1 MARRKQV
8 KKTNK
13 QATADVSSSNAAAPD
28 AKPKKSMPAS
38 AQSSTNWKLI
48 AGIIFVGAIAVLLS
62 LYGEEAPEIERSVK
76 EKTPSSKSS
85 TTNDSVNNNRMPPL
99 RVYDHY
105 EVLEEMPHDPK
116 SFTQGLTYGNNK
128 LWEGTGNYGES
139 EIRHIEPE
147 TGKTLYSTKLDKKY
161 FGEGISYYEHPKEK
175 RLFQLSWREKTG
187 WIYNCDTFEL
197 DTEFK
202 YETTTGEGWG
212 ITHVPE
218 RNEFIVTDGSEYLH
232 FWDAETLQEK
242 KKLIVQFTNPADGT
256 VRPVG
261 HLNEVEYVGD
271 GYLLSNVWYQD
282 VLIKINIDT
291 GMVEQVYNFNDLYVD
306 RAKGVDCFN
315 GISVTD
321 KPGEF
326 WVTGKWW
333 PMMYRVKLLV

>member
-13 QATADVSSSNAAAPD
+13 QATADLINSND
-28 AKPKKSMPAS
+28 AKTKKSKPGAS
-38 AQSSTNWKLI
+38 ARSSTNWMLI
-48 AGIIFVGAIAVLLS
+48 VGIIVIGVVVGLLS
-62 LYGEEAPEIERSVK
+62 LYGEESPEIERSLK
-76 EKTPSSKSS
+76 EYSLSSKSS
-85 TTNDSVNNNRMPPL
+85 ATNDSANNQKPPL

-147 TGKTLYSTKLDKKY
+147 TGETIYSTKLNSKY

-175 RLFQLSWREKTG
+175 RLIQLSWREKTG

-218 RNEFIVTDGSEYLH
+218 RNEFIVTDGSEHLH

-242 KKLIVQFTNPADGT
+242 KKLVVQFTNPADGT

-282 VLIKINIDT
+282 VLIKIHIDT
-291 GMVEQVYNFNDLYVD
+291 GMVEQVYNFRDLYVD
-306 RAKGVDCFN
+306 RVKGADCFN

-333 PMMYRVKLLV
+333 PKMYRVKLLV